1 MAFFNPN
8 QQNQLMAQMFSNPQ
22 GQGGMMPPMGG
33 QGGANSGPNIGPSF
47 AGPEGPQ
54 GVSNPG
60 SQFGPMPFS
69 GPMPDFQSGPFM
81 PGSDTG
87 IRELGNVPVNP
98 MPYTPNDGYG
108 GRPPIGPMPVPP
120 RGAGPDARPM
130 PFPQDGGRRQPF
142 PGRNGPRN
150 DVTGSGMNAGEMGQ
164 QREFNRAREMVGPG
178 VITEQDMAD
187 RQKLIEAILRRS
199 YGGM

>member
-87 IRELGNVPVNP
+87 IRELGSIPVNP

-108 GRPPIGPMPVPP
+108 GRPPIGPMPVPRP
-120 RGAGPDARPM
+120 GSGPDAQPM
-130 PFPQDGGRRQPF
+130 PFPSSRENGGRPPRGPVNDGML
-142 PGRNGPRN
+142 GRLRA
-150 DVTGSGMNAGEMGQ
+150 DV
-164 QREFNRAREMVGPG
+164 VGPG
-178 VITEQDMAD
+178 VLTESDMGRVSDGMAGKGAVSDED
-187 RQKLIEAILRRS
+187 RRRLIEAILRRS
-199 YGGM
+199 GGM

>member
-87 IRELGNVPVNP
+87 IRELGSIPVNP

-108 GRPPIGPMPVPP
+108 GRPPIGPMPVPRP
-120 RGAGPDARPM
+120 GSGPDAQPM
-130 PFPQDGGRRQPF
+130 PFPSSRENGGRPPRGIPVNDSMSGI
-142 PGRNGPRN
+142 GRP
-150 DVTGSGMNAGEMGQ
+150 A
-164 QREFNRAREMVGPG
+164 
-178 VITEQDMAD
+178 DMAGAGAVSDED
-187 RQKLIEAILRRS
+187 RRRLIEAILRRS
-199 YGGM
+199 GGM

>member
-8 QQNQLMAQMFSNPQ
+8 QQSQLMGQMFSNPQ
-22 GQGGMMPPMGG
+22 GQGGMMPPMAG
-33 QGGANSGPNIGPSF
+33 QGGVSSGPNIGPSF

-54 GVSNPG
+54 GVSSPRD
-60 SQFGPMPFS
+60 QFGPMPFT
-69 GPMPDFQSGPFM
+69 GPMPDFQMGPFV

-120 RGAGPDARPM
+120 RGAGPDAQPM
-130 PFPQDGGRRQPF
+130 PFPSSREHGGRP
-142 PGRNGPRN
+142 PMPRRGIPVN
-150 DVTGSGMNAGEMGQ
+150 DAISGTSRPADAAGSGAISDE
-164 QREFNRAREMVGPG
+164 
-178 VITEQDMAD
+178 D
-187 RQKLIEAILRRS
+187 RRRLIEAILRRS

>member
-33 QGGANSGPNIGPSF
+33 QGGASSGPNIGPSF

-87 IRELGNVPVNP
+87 IRELGSIPVNP

-108 GRPPIGPMPVPP
+108 GRPPIGPMPVPRP
-120 RGAGPDARPM
+120 GSGPDAQPM
-130 PFPQDGGRRQPF
+130 PFPSSREHGGRP
-142 PGRNGPRN
+142 PRGAPIN
-150 DVTGSGMNAGEMGQ
+150 DSMSGTSRPADVTG
-164 QREFNRAREMVGPG
+164 VGA
-178 VITEQDMAD
+178 VSDED
-187 RQKLIEAILRRS
+187 RRRLIEAILRRS
-199 YGGM
+199 GGM